1 MKKFFRSVVMAL
13 ITFLMFISN
22 VNVFASVDS
31 NDSKAYMKSY
41 EKNLEMMKKNMEGA
55 PTTGDATV
63 DFLYV
68 MIPHHEAA
76 VSMAEDVLKYGSNE
90 EVKSIAKTIADQERD
105 EITKMQNLLRNLK
118 DNLKVDIDNEREY
131 LKVYK
136 DAYKEM
142 VSQMESV
149 KVNSN
154 VDKHFLQSMI
164 FHHEGAIKMA
174 ESISKYTYNDEVKNI
189 SENMVKTQTSQVNE
203 MKDLMGKIK

>member
-1 MKKFFRSVVMAL
+1 MKKFIRSLVMSL

-22 VNVFASVDS
+22 VNVFATVDS

-41 EKNLEMMKKNMEGA
+41 EKIFQMMKKNMEAA

-63 DFLYV
+63 NFLYV

-76 VSMAEDVLKYGSNE
+76 ISMAEDILKYGNDE
-90 EVKSIAKTIADQERD
+90 DVKNIAKAITDQERD
-105 EITKMQNLLRNLK
+105 EIAKMQNLLRNLK

-142 VSQMESV
+142 ISQMESV
-149 KVNSN
+149 KANGN

-164 FHHEGAIKMA
+164 YHHEGAIKIA
-174 ESISKYTYNDEVKNI
+174 ESILKHTYNDEVKNI
-189 SENMVKTQTSQVNE
+189 SENMINTQTSQVNE
-203 MKDLMGKIK
+203 MKALLGKIK